1 MKIEIAILK
10 QLQVQIEQSNQRAF
24 EDLYRLFFARL
35 YNFSLLYVHRKEPA
49 EEIVNDVM
57 VKIWEHRTTVNA
69 IENLE
74 TYLFVAVRNHSLNH
88 LQKYSRYHIS
98 VAPETGMAEIISI
111 GDPSQYLEWKE
122 INFKLTLAI
131 EKLPEKCRTVFK
143 LIKEEGFKY
152 KQVAEILNISPRT
165 VETQLFRAI
174 KKLNGVVEI
183 YIEKSSV
190 KKNTHGPIISL
201 LVTLCFC
208 G

>member
-74 TYLFVAVRNHSLNH
+74 TYLFVAVRNHSLNY